1 MAAYKYAA
9 VVVDLAVPKPLDYE
23 IPESSL
29 GAAKPGVRVEVPIMG
44 RHYPGTILEL
54 KESPEVKRTSKM
66 REIAPEA
73 ASIPPDLLKLGIWI
87 ANYYCSP
94 FFKVIKQLL
103 PPSIRQGMEEKQQL
117 FVKSL
122 LSKPE
127 LAELCQKKSGK
138 QREILEAL
146 LLTPKSSMLLSELLE
161 KTGASRSP
169 VTSLAKQEVLSLAP
183 LTIDRSPLAE
193 HDFFPTKPK
202 ILNGE
207 QQTALDH
214 IFKSL
219 NGGTFQTHLL
229 FGVTGSGKTEVYLQ
243 AIEEAL
249 AKGKSAV
256 FLVPEIA
263 LTSQTV
269 ERLRS
274 RFQERV
280 AILHH
285 RLSAG
290 ERRDSWHKIRS
301 GEISLVVGPRSA
313 IFSPLK
319 DLGLIIVDEEH
330 DGAYKQSDEMPCYQ
344 GRDVAVMRGKLSE
357 ATVILGSATPSLE
370 SYTNASQGKYHL
382 NTLMERADHAM
393 LPRVH
398 IVNMKLEYGKAR
410 GFTLFSEKLLDSIKH
425 RMKEGEQTL
434 LFLNRR
440 GFHTSSSCEA
450 CGEAL
455 QCPHCS
461 ITLTF
466 HKGDNL
472 LACHLCNY
480 ETRPLTECPSCKAK
494 DSFKFKGAGTEHVER
509 ALHAIFPE
517 IRTLRL
523 DADTTRHKGS
533 HDKMFKQFRAGK
545 ADVLIGTQMIAKG
558 LHFPSVT
565 LVGILNP
572 DAALHIPDFRA
583 AEHTF
588 QLITQVAGRSGRSQL
603 KGEVILQTTLPD
615 HPLFLHAARLDF
627 PAFYTEE
634 IETRKAF
641 NYPPFCH
648 LVKLVFSGKNLAET
662 ENYAQSLRSQLIQK
676 LPSTFELN
684 PIIPCGY
691 AKIKD
696 NFRFQCII
704 KGASTRPITD
714 LLKAI
719 KTPSSIR
726 VLIDV
731 DPLATYF

>member
-9 VVVDLAVPKPLDYE
+9 VVVDLAVPKALDYE
-23 IPESSL
+23 IPEASISL
-29 GAAKPGVRVEVPIMG
+29 ARPGMRVKVPLRG
-44 RHYPGTILEL
+44 RSYPGTILEL
-54 KESPEVKRTSKM
+54 KETPEIARTSLIQ
-66 REIAPEA
+66 EVSET
-73 ASIPPDLLKLGIWI
+73 SIPPDLLKLGLWI
-87 ANYYCSP
+87 STYYCSP

-103 PPSIRQGMEEKQQL
+103 PPSIRQGMHEKQQL
-117 FVKSL
+117 FVKPL
-122 LSKPE
+122 LSRPD
-127 LAELCQKKSGK
+127 LAELCLKKNGA
-138 QREILEAL
+138 QRDILDAL
-146 LLTPKSSMLLSELLE
+146 LQSPKGMLLTELLE

-169 VTSLAKQEVLSLAP
+169 VATLAKQDILSLAP
-183 LTIDRSPLAE
+183 LSIDRSPLAE

-202 ILNGE
+202 LLSLE
-207 QQTALDH
+207 QQTAFDQILLSLQS
-214 IFKSL
+214 KS
-219 NGGTFQTHLL
+219 FQTHLL
-229 FGVTGSGKTEVYLQ
+229 YGITGSGKTEVYLQ
-243 AIEEAL
+243 AIDAAL
-249 AKGKSAV
+249 AQGRSAL

-285 RLSAG
+285 RLGSG

-313 IFSPLK
+313 VFSPLK
-319 DLGLIIVDEEH
+319 NLGLIIVDEEH

-344 GRDVAVMRGKLSE
+344 GRDVAVMRGKICN
-357 ATVILGSATPSLE
+357 AAVILGSATPSLE
-370 SYTNASQGKYHL
+370 SYTNALQEKYHL
-382 NTLMERADHAM
+382 NPLLQRADSAT
-393 LPRVH
+393 LPAVH
-398 IVNMKLEYGKAR
+398 MVNMKLEYGKAR
-410 GFTLFSEKLLDSIKH
+410 GFTLFSEKLLDGIKK
-425 RMKEGEQTL
+425 RMEAGEQTL

-472 LACHLCNY
+472 LSCHLCNY

-517 IRTLRL
+517 VRTLRL
-523 DADTTRHKGS
+523 DADTTKHKGS

-545 ADVLIGTQMIAKG
+545 ADILIGTQMIAKG

-572 DAALHIPDFRA
+572 DMSLHIPDFRA
-583 AEHTF
+583 AEHVF

-603 KGEVILQTTLPD
+603 KGEVILQTTLPN
-615 HPLFLHAARLDF
+615 HPLFLQASRLDF
-627 PAFYTEE
+627 PAFYQEE
-634 IETRKAF
+634 IHVRKAF

-648 LVKLVFSGKNLAET
+648 LVKLVFTGQDVHLT
-662 ENYAQSLRSQLIQK
+662 EAYAQKLRSQLIQT
-676 LPSTFELN
+676 LPPSFELN
-684 PIIPCGY
+684 PVIPCGY
-691 AKIKD
+691 AKIK
-696 NFRFQCII
+696 NHYRFQCLI
-704 KGASTRPITD
+704 KGSTTRPITD
-714 LLKAI
+714 LLKNI
-719 KTPSSIR
+719 QPPTSIR
-726 VLIDV
+726 LLVDV
-731 DPLATYF
+731 DPLSTYF